1 MLHLN
6 LGHDVDLVTGPRI
19 HLRRGSAEVDRRAQ
33 SLLDGL
39 TVVEIKA
46 DLRFIDKFHSSAGFS
61 AFIPPLLLKAK
72 PLDDAAPSLDL
83 IFASRWLFFCLI
95 VSLSLSVTHD
105 SSSRVSSI
113 LRESGPHFPSHEPL
127 GSPCQQWSY
136 LRAAPF
142 L

>member
-61 AFIPPLLLKAK
+61 LLLFHICFEKQ
-72 PLDDAAPSLDL
+72 
-83 IFASRWLFFCLI
+83 SRWTTLL
-95 VSLSLSVTHD
+95 LHWT
-105 SSSRVSSI
+105 
-113 LRESGPHFPSHEPL
+113 
-127 GSPCQQWSY
+127 
-136 LRAAPF
+136 
-142 L
+142 